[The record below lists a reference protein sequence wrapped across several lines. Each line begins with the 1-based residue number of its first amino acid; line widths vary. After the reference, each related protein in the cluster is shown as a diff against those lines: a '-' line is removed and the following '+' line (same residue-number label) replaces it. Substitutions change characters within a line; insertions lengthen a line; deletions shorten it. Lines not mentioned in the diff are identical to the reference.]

1 VHLCS
6 INAKENAKPERKRKR
21 EREREGGGGGRGEE
35 TGEIKHKRAA
45 VRVKAELRKDQRQ
58 EWPFPM

>member
-21 EREREGGGGGRGEE
+21 ERERGGAGERR
-35 TGEIKHKRAA
+35 EIKHERAA
-45 VRVKAELRKDQRQ
+45 VRVKAELRKRQ
-58 EWPFPM
+58 EWLFPM